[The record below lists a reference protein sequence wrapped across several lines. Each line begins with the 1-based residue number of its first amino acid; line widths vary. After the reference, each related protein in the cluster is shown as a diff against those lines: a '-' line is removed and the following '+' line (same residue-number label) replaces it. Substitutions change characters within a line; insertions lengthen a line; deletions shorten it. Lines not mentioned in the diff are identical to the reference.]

1 MVSNG
6 ELINDLMRAIS
17 INQRRMVESKLRE
30 VSPMTPEQS
39 RALQMI
45 GERPGIIQRELA
57 DLFHRRSASVSNLL
71 QNLERDGYIV
81 RKRPSNNGRN
91 KQIFL
96 TQKGTDELATITAAF
111 NRGTQ
116 NVEMPLTTDEQV
128 QLIGLLQKIARSQG
142 GDE

>member
-116 NVEMPLTTDEQV
+116 NVEMPLTADEQV

-142 GDE
+142 EDE